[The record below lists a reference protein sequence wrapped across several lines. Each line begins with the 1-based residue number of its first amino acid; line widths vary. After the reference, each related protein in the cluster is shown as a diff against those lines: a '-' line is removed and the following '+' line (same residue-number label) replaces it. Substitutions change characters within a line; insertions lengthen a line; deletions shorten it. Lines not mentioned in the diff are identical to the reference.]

1 MRKQLIGLLGA
12 ILLSLALAT
21 PGAAFDLGRRAL
33 LGITAAPAPLG
44 PDSIGRGVLA
54 ERVITG
60 SAAAQAGVV
69 AGDVL
74 LSVGGKPLAVAED
87 LVQAVRTHRAG
98 DRVTVELRRA
108 GQPLTIAITLGGW
121 PLETAPGVDFVYDAV
136 ETPTGLRRTIMTTPR
151 GSAVSRLPAVLL
163 IGASALTASTIPSI
177 PITMSPSP
185 TDVCSSPLPVAA
197 SLLCGSRRAASAT
210 ARVLP
215 PRRSISKAS
224 WPAT

>member
-1 MRKQLIGLLGA
+1 VPKLLTLQTAFEEVGVMREQLIGLLGA

-33 LGITAAPAPLG
+33 LGITAVPVPLG

-74 LSVGGKPLAVAED
+74 LSVDGKPLAVAED

-108 GQPLTIAITLGGW
+108 GQPLTIAITLSGW

-136 ETPTGLRRTIMTTPR
+136 ETPTGLRRTI
-151 GSAVSRLPAVLL
+151 
-163 IGASALTASTIPSI
+163 
-177 PITMSPSP
+177 
-185 TDVCSSPLPVAA
+185 
-197 SLLCGSRRAASAT
+197 
-210 ARVLP
+210 
-215 PRRSISKAS
+215 
-224 WPAT
+224 